1 MRIQVNGEAR
11 EIKVAQSVA
20 ELVFQINGSD
30 QSQGIAVAVNGQI
43 VRRNDWAERT
53 LEDNDEVEVLR
64 AVSGG

>member
-20 ELVFQINGSD
+20 ELVSQINGSD

>member
-1 MRIQVNGEAR
+1 MRIQVNGETR